1 MPSKKFHRAR
11 HQDQM
16 VYPQRSLNVA
26 VPSFIMYSI
35 SCCANAG
42 RREQSPK
49 RCEILLSQRCTKT
62 RVTAVTVTIIAAS
75 LSFALLASS
84 LPVWHFVAFS
94 SLQKE
99 CTLNASVVFDRNAQQ
114 MI

>member
-26 VPSFIMYSI
+26 VPSFTMYSI

-49 RCEILLSQRCTKT
+49 RCEILLSQRCTRT
-62 RVTAVTVTIIAAS
+62 MVTAVTVTIIAAC
-75 LSFALLASS
+75 LAGKLFARVALRRLQQLAERVY
-84 LPVWHFVAFS
+84 P
-94 SLQKE
+94 
-99 CTLNASVVFDRNAQQ
+99 
-114 MI
+114 

>member
-26 VPSFIMYSI
+26 VPSFTMYSI
-35 SCCANAG
+35 SCCANGG

-49 RCEILLSQRCTKT
+49 RCEILLSQRCTRT
-62 RVTAVTVTIIAAS
+62 MVTAVTVTIIAVCLAGK
-75 LSFALLASS
+75 LFARVALRRLQQLAERVY
-84 LPVWHFVAFS
+84 P
-94 SLQKE
+94 
-99 CTLNASVVFDRNAQQ
+99 
-114 MI
+114 